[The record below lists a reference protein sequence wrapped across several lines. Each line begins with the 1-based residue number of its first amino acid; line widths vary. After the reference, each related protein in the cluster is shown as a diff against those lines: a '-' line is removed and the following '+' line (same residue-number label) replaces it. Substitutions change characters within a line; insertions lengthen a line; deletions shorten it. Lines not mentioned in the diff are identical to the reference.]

1 MRAAALPSG
10 DLVIER
16 ARLSGKGSR
25 GALEAGLGF
34 VCAGDIA
41 GADETL
47 LIPRLCADAPLSARR
62 TPGYF
67 GHRLTEQLRALRDCA
82 TVDPRGPVPG
92 AVALRFTSKAR
103 YAAWLLALWL
113 EPRASR
119 PGTDA
124 RLLPDAAEV
133 RAWLLREVLSD
144 GRVLVATA
152 ARLREQRLLAVFV
165 GRLGPP
171 ELERAA
177 RSLEQAY
184 SVPPTNEAPAAPAP
198 TTLSAPRR
206 GVRVAEPAQAPR
218 KTVGAQNRTAMF
230 VSEAWTGL
238 AADEPR
244 AKALERPR
252 ARLLLSLTVLAQR
265 PNLGRQL
272 APALL
277 DRARSA
283 PAASGPPRAPLSER
297 VAEQRRPRSLRQD
310 QVGARQKA
318 LRQAPMRPSHVATA
332 QPRHGLAVPPLV
344 DATGSWTEQ
353 AVSEPG
359 ARQPH
364 LPASSPARAM
374 EASSRKF
381 ETAFGGVFFLVNALQ
396 ALELYPDF
404 TRPAEKGLGPS
415 PFWLLD
421 RLALWLL
428 REAYRRDPLHRW
440 LASVGEPGDLPRTW
454 EADLRWLA
462 GLPPGVHG
470 LRRSRTRTILWDV
483 RGFALVDAPAS
494 PPRAC
499 RNWLRHYRSS
509 GLLQPR
515 LPPLPSRRLPRDPGQ
530 RWIAC
535 LGEFLCWRL
544 ALAGEGIGSASLRL
558 PARVAWDE
566 ERVTIGFDL
575 ATLPI
580 ELRLAGLDRDPGWLP
595 AEGRSLSFRFD

>member
-25 GALEAGLGF
+25 GALEAGLGY
-34 VCAGDIA
+34 VCAGDLA

-47 LIPRLCADAPLSARR
+47 LIPRLRADAPLSTRR

-113 EPRASR
+113 DPRPPRS
-119 PGTDA
+119 GTDA

-133 RAWLLREVLSD
+133 RAWLMREVLSD
-144 GRVLVATA
+144 GRVLVATT

-165 GRLGPP
+165 DRLSPP
-171 ELERAA
+171 ELARAA

-184 SVPPTNEAPAAPAP
+184 SVPSLNEAPAASAPA
-198 TTLSAPRR
+198 TLSAPTR
-206 GVRVAEPAQAPR
+206 GLRLPELVRATR
-218 KTVGAQNRTAMF
+218 KTGGVQNRTAMF
-230 VSEAWTGL
+230 LSEAWIGL

-244 AKALERPR
+244 AKALELPR

-272 APALL
+272 APVLL

-283 PAASGPPRAPLSER
+283 PAASVPPRALLSER
-297 VAEQRRPRSLRQD
+297 LAEQRRPRSLRPD
-310 QVGARQKA
+310 QVAAGQGA
-318 LRQAPMRPSHVATA
+318 LREAPLK
-332 QPRHGLAVPPLV
+332 PRHVTAALPRPGIAVPPPV
-344 DATGSWTEQ
+344 DASAAWPEQ

-359 ARQPH
+359 ARQLQ

-374 EASSRKF
+374 KASSRKF
-381 ETAFGGVFFLVNALQ
+381 ETAFGGVFFLVNALL

-404 TRPAEKGLGPS
+404 ARPAEKGLGPS

-421 RLALWLL
+421 RLALWLFG
-428 REAYRRDPLHRW
+428 EAYRRDPLHRW
-440 LASVGEPGDLPRTW
+440 LASFGEPGDLPPAW
-454 EADLRWLA
+454 EVDLRWLA

-470 LRRSRTRTILWDV
+470 VRRSSTRTILWDA

-494 PPRAC
+494 SPRVR
-499 RNWLRHYRSS
+499 RNWLRHYRRS
-509 GLLQPR
+509 GPLEPR
-515 LPPLPSRRLPRDPGQ
+515 LPPQPRRPMPRDPGR

-544 ALAGEGIGSASLRL
+544 ALAGEHIGAASLRL
-558 PARVAWDE
+558 AARVAWDE
-566 ERVTIGFDL
+566 ERVEIGFDL

-595 AEGRSLSFRFD
+595 AEGRSLSFRFG